1 MLGWRPAGRC
11 TWILVNLYNLC
22 FTTLKESD
30 LGLSSVEWM
39 SSLFVQE
46 SLRKITHTLALKN
59 EEISNFISTL
69 KQSLDN
75 LEVIGDTEIQHPP
88 GLSVSVWM

>member
-1 MLGWRPAGRC
+1 M
-11 TWILVNLYNLC
+11 YNLC
-22 FTTLKESD
+22 FTILKESD

-39 SSLFVQE
+39 SFLFVQE
-46 SLRKITHTLALKN
+46 SLHKITHTLALKN

-75 LEVIGDTEIQHPP
+75 LEVIGDTVIQHPA
-88 GLSVSVWM
+88 GLSVIVWM